1 MFTRKSINWI
11 IAFTLLT
18 VVAFGNYGLP
28 DVAFATG
35 PDTGVRDA
43 NSYIS
48 YLDSLREKG
57 QAEAS
62 IARARHARN
71 VAVFDHSSNLD
82 ALRAEAAALRMSAS
96 NQVSSG
102 DANSYISHLD
112 QLRTMDSTAQTDAN
126 AFISHLDQLRLKGLD
141 NSENISSQL
150 VSQ

>member
-28 DVAFATG
+28 DVALATG
-35 PDTGVRDA
+35 PDTGVTDA

-48 YLDSLREKG
+48 YLDSLRQKG

-62 IARARHARN
+62 IAQARHARN
-71 VAVFDHSSNLD
+71 VAVFDHSSDLD

-96 NQVSSG
+96 NPVSSG
-102 DANSYISHLD
+102 DANSYISYLD
-112 QLRTMDSTAQTDAN
+112 QLRTMDSPAQTDAN
-126 AFISHLDQLRLKGLD
+126 AYISHLDQLRQKGLD
-141 NSENISSQL
+141 NAENSPSQL

>member
-28 DVAFATG
+28 GIALATG
-35 PDTGVRDA
+35 PDPAVTDA

-57 QAEAS
+57 QAEAN
-62 IARARHARN
+62 IAQARHERN
-71 VAVFDHSSNLD
+71 VAVFDHTSDLD
-82 ALRAEAAALRMSAS
+82 ALRELAAAMRMSAS
-96 NQVSSG
+96 NQVISG

-112 QLRTMDSTAQTDAN
+112 QLRTMGSTAQTDAN
-126 AFISHLDQLRLKGLD
+126 AYISHLDRLRQKGLND
-141 NSENISSQL
+141 SEISSSQL